1 MLTFYE
7 VICLEGKEKQGES
20 DVPREGRKLGQVNK
34 TPGLLLVGYF
44 I

>member
-7 VICLEGKEKQGES
+7 VICLEGKKQGES

-34 TPGLLLVGYF
+34 TPGLLNFGYF